1 MWIKTA
7 GVLFIV
13 LGTSCLGISYG
24 SGLKKRIRLLDMIER
39 MMILLR
45 GEIRYG
51 ATPLPEALDH
61 MAGKLDMP
69 LSGFLASVVSDLNAM
84 DGKNFQEL
92 WEENA
97 KNHIGKNLLSQE
109 ELTDFI
115 KMGRT
120 LGYLD
125 KEMQLGSID
134 FYMEQLK
141 LDRVSLEKTYPEKRK
156 LYCTMGVLLGM
167 MISILL
173 V

>member
-1 MWIKTA
+1 MWMKAA
-7 GVLFIV
+7 GVIFIV
-13 LGTSCLGISYG
+13 FGTSCLGINFG
-24 SGLKKRIRLLDMIER
+24 STLKKRIRLLDMIEH

-51 ATPLPEALDH
+51 VTPLPEALCH
-61 MAGKLDMP
+61 IAGKTKAPLVDFLNAVVEDM
-69 LSGFLASVVSDLNAM
+69 NAM
-84 DGKNFQEL
+84 DGKNFHKL

-97 KNHIGKNLLSQE
+97 KLHIGTNLLSQE
-109 ELTDFI
+109 ELSDFI
-115 KMGRT
+115 KVGGT

-125 KEMQLGSID
+125 KEMQLKSIE

-141 LDRVSLEKTYPEKRK
+141 LDRSALEKTYPQKRK
-156 LYCTMGVLLGM
+156 LYCSMGVLLGM